1 MPLFVKIEKGI
12 VEKPVFDQYVS
23 PHVDYVKKLIAQ
35 GYKARS
41 GYWGDLGGGMLLF
54 EADSLEEAQKIID
67 NDPLVKNGCVTYEL
81 HEWCLVA
88 E

>member
-12 VEKPVFDQYVS
+12 VEKPIFDQYV
-23 PHVDYVKKLIAQ
+23 PAHIDYVKQLVTQ

-41 GYWGDLGGGMLLF
+41 GYWGDFGGGMLLF
-54 EADSLEEAQKIID
+54 EADSLEEAQKIVE
-67 NDPLVKNGCVTYEL
+67 NDPLVKNDCVTYEL
-81 HEWCLVA
+81 HEWCIVV